1 MESNKKINR
10 SRNQIKLTVQFMK
23 HFPLSCLKLMCFYLG
38 FTILLSIMNSLLI
51 NHGVVKNG
59 SKEDIFSNPNP
70 KPFCQREQIRTGQ
83 WVERMNFHMGT
94 DTSERKNFYV
104 GTTSIPSYANDG
116 KHCENIAIT
125 HHMNIAGPQSLHEN
139 ENGNDNEAVSVNV
152 QFDPYEWQ
160 LNDEDTCDFKNEF
173 DPDFFCK
180 SMQNAVLMFIGD
192 SMVKEQ
198 YTALI
203 NLLGHDHYLWPG
215 IRGAR
220 ADLSVVTN
228 ICANK
233 TTLVFRWS
241 EHLIGIDRYLNETF
255 PTMLVMNT
263 GAHYNTVELQKTLSG
278 NLDIAI
284 DAVKRWQESCRE
296 QNLPCHF
303 LWKTTS
309 PGHPNCKN
317 FTEPQNNVTMME
329 DHIASHP
336 QFQWDKFKEN
346 NQMMLKKLESSGLR
360 KNNYDI
366 IDGYAVRC
374 TSNYDYVYRYT
385 NGELRGYPNPTIASS
400 WDPYW
405 NSYHF
410 KVENCDDFTIGPDM
424 PYKPDVEDGQTIRC
438 TTDTGELY
446 RYTNG
451 KRRWYPNH
459 IITSSWDP
467 NWDTGA
473 KVIDCEGVV
482 KGPDMAYK
490 PDVEDGQAMKC
501 HGNYTNLR
509 L

>member
-1 MESNKKINR
+1 
-10 SRNQIKLTVQFMK
+10 MK
-23 HFPLSCLKLMCFYLG
+23 HLSCLKLMGFCMG
-38 FTILLSIMNSLLI
+38 FTIVLSIMNSLLI
-51 NHGVVKNG
+51 NHIVVKNE
-59 SKEDIFSNPNP
+59 SKEDIVLKNPNPNP
-70 KPFCQREQIRTGQ
+70 KPFCQREHIRTGQ
-83 WVERMNFHMGT
+83 WVERMNFNMGT

-104 GTTSIPSYANDG
+104 GTTSIPSNDNDG

-125 HHMNIAGPQSLHEN
+125 RHMKIAAPQSLHEN
-139 ENGNDNEAVSVNV
+139 ENENGNDNETVSVNV

-220 ADLSVVTN
+220 EDLSVVTN

-263 GAHYNTVELQKTLSG
+263 GAHYNTVELQNTLSS

-296 QNLPCHF
+296 HNLPCRF

-346 NQMMLKKLESSGLR
+346 NQMMLKKLESSGLG

-366 IDGYAVRC
+366 IDAYDIAIRRPDQHLTPDHEDCLHNCRNQFVPNVLTLILQHYLCTTRTKEDMLQVARYAYSWNR
-374 TSNYDYVYRYT
+374 TSNVQ
-385 NGELRGYPNPTIASS
+385 P
-400 WDPYW
+400 
-405 NSYHF
+405 
-410 KVENCDDFTIGPDM
+410 
-424 PYKPDVEDGQTIRC
+424 
-438 TTDTGELY
+438 
-446 RYTNG
+446 NG
-451 KRRWYPNH
+451 K
-459 IITSSWDP
+459 D
-467 NWDTGA
+467 
-473 KVIDCEGVV
+473 IDW
-482 KGPDMAYK
+482 
-490 PDVEDGQAMKC
+490 
-501 HGNYTNLR
+501 GNPSPYLN
-509 L
+509 

>member
-1 MESNKKINR
+1 
-10 SRNQIKLTVQFMK
+10 
-23 HFPLSCLKLMCFYLG
+23 
-38 FTILLSIMNSLLI
+38 MNSLLI

-83 WVERMNFHMGT
+83 WVERMNFRMGT

-263 GAHYNTVELQKTLSG
+263 GAHYNTVELQKTLSS

-284 DAVKRWQESCRE
+284 DAVKRWQERCRE
-296 QNLPCHF
+296 QNLPCRF

-346 NQMMLKKLESSGLR
+346 NQMMLKKLESGLG

-366 IDGYAVRC
+366 IDAYDIAIRRPDQHLNPHYANEDCLHNCRTLFVPYVLTLILQHYLCTTRTKEDMLQVATYAYSWNR
-374 TSNYDYVYRYT
+374 TSNVQPD
-385 NGELRGYPNPTIASS
+385 GKDIDWSNPS
-400 WDPYW
+400 PYL
-405 NSYHF
+405 H
-410 KVENCDDFTIGPDM
+410 
-424 PYKPDVEDGQTIRC
+424 
-438 TTDTGELY
+438 
-446 RYTNG
+446 
-451 KRRWYPNH
+451 
-459 IITSSWDP
+459 
-467 NWDTGA
+467 
-473 KVIDCEGVV
+473 
-482 KGPDMAYK
+482 
-490 PDVEDGQAMKC
+490 
-501 HGNYTNLR
+501 
-509 L
+509 